1 MRGESATGDQV
12 LCTGGASPLHMR
24 LSALANLLGG
34 VRYRYG
40 SEVQL
45 HDVMGTLLTEAG
57 YTFDR
62 EYRMDQ
68 HNRADFWLDG
78 LVIEVKIDGSMG
90 DALRQVDRYIGLPQV
105 HGVLLAGTPIW
116 AGTALA
122 KRPAWQGKAFQM
134 VRLQRQA
141 L

>member
-1 MRGESATGDQV
+1 MSNESMPTGQGLRTGD
-12 LCTGGASPLHMR
+12 ASPLHMR

-45 HDVMGTLLTEAG
+45 HDVMARLLTEAG
-57 YTFDR
+57 HSFEH
-62 EYRMDQ
+62 EYRLDQ

-78 LVIEVKIDGSMG
+78 LVVEVKIDGSMG
-90 DALRQVDRYIGLPQV
+90 DALRQVGRYIGLPQV
-105 HGVLLAGTPIW
+105 QGVLLAGTPQW
-116 AGTALA
+116 AGAPLL
-122 KRPAWQGKAFQM
+122 KRPAWQGKPFQM
-134 VRLQRQA
+134 TRLLRQA

>member
-1 MRGESATGDQV
+1 MSQALRTGD
-12 LCTGGASPLHMR
+12 ASLLHMR
-24 LSALANLLGG
+24 LTALANLLGG

-40 SEVQL
+40 SEAQL
-45 HDVMGTLLTEAG
+45 HEVMASLLTEAG
-57 YTFDR
+57 QAFEHEFR
-62 EYRMDQ
+62 LDQ

-78 LVIEVKIDGSMG
+78 LVIEVKVDGSMG

-105 HGVLLAGTPIW
+105 HGVLLAGTPMW
-116 AGTALA
+116 AGTALG